1 VRRVKRLDKPA
12 GPGQGELFDSWRY
25 HCVFTDTPFAF
36 AQAEADHRDH
46 AVIEQTIADLKA
58 GPLAHL
64 PCGPFNANAAWA
76 VAAAITHNLLR
87 PAGALA
93 SAFYARATTGTI
105 RDHLIHVPARL
116 ARSARRLHLHLPE
129 NWQWQ
134 IPFENLFT
142 ATHTPP

>member
-1 VRRVKRLDKPA
+1 M
-12 GPGQGELFDSWRY
+12 
-25 HCVFTDTPFAF
+25 
-36 AQAEADHRDH
+36 
-46 AVIEQTIADLKA
+46 
-58 GPLAHL
+58 
-64 PCGPFNANAAWA
+64 
-76 VAAAITHNLLR
+76 AAAITHNLLR